1 MVGFSV
7 SAINKN
13 DVIIVAVVIEVSL
26 IWRKT
31 ASDMGG
37 EAEHCR
43 GDGG

>member
-1 MVGFSV
+1 MVGFSL

-13 DVIIVAVVIEVSL
+13 DVIIVSVVIEVSL

-31 ASDMGG
+31 ASDMSG
-37 EAEHCR
+37 EAKHCR